1 MDLSTI
7 TVSEFKAFFR
17 RDFPYAPAPAE
28 SAVCSNLDK
37 YVFDFDIE
45 KAFLEAQAL
54 LNQELFGGD
63 ANIRLAYYYLTA
75 HYLANDMRTAMQG
88 IESTGTNPVNSRSVG
103 NVSESYTIP
112 QSYLDNPQLAF
123 FTTTG
128 YGAKYLSLLLPSL
141 VGNIGTVCGWTHP

>member
-17 RDFPYAPAPAE
+17 RDFPYAPEDADPATDI
-28 SAVCSNLDK
+28 DK

-54 LNQELFGGD
+54 LNQELFGSD
-63 ANIRLAYYYLTA
+63 ENIRLAYYYLTA

-88 IESTGTNPVNSRSVG
+88 IESTGANPVNSRSVG

-128 YGAKYLSLLLPSL
+128 YGAKYLSILLPSL
-141 VGNIGTVCGWTHP
+141 VGNIGAVCGWTHP